1 MGLILVFTLFLTIYI
16 VILTLLVNPLWV
28 LIFATIGLIYGSLS
42 SIVAMRRLYYLA
54 GASPHIALL
63 AVTLAIPTYYSL
75 GGSINLYSIIYSL
88 ATIYIVGFLIHKGLD
103 PDLSVSLMIG
113 ASTSLNIIAIY
124 ILLTRYSLQ
133 YSLTSLIIG
142 DPLLTDWSDAL
153 LLIVLAVIILAETI
167 LTYNEQLSIGID
179 NVSTLLTGVN
189 VKIYDLLAYTLLG
202 LGVVGLLRITGY
214 ILEHVLLLIP
224 PVIVV
229 KASRSAREAFI
240 NSIIVS
246 LTASLTGL
254 HLSTLFN
261 LPPSSMI
268 GIILLLIYVLVIMVK
283 RG

>member
-1 MGLILVFTLFLTIYI
+1 MGLIIVFTLFLIMYI
-16 VILTLLVNPLWV
+16 IVLTHLINPLWV
-28 LIFATIGLIYGSLS
+28 VVFTTTGLIYGSLGC
-42 SIVAMRRLYYLA
+42 IVAMRRLYYLA
-54 GASPHIALL
+54 GASPHVALL
-63 AVTLAIPTYYSL
+63 AVTLAIPTYYAL
-75 GGSINLYSIIYSL
+75 GGSINLYSIIYGL
-88 ATIYIVGFLIHKGLD
+88 ITIYIVGFLIYKGLD

-113 ASTSLNIIAIY
+113 ASTSLNIIALY
-124 ILLTRYSLQ
+124 MVLTRYSLQ

-142 DPLLTDWSDAL
+142 DPLLADWSDIL
-153 LLIVLAVIILAETI
+153 LLVVIAIITMTGTI

-179 NVSTLLTGVN
+179 HVSTLLTGVN

-240 NSIIVS
+240 NSVILS

-254 HLSTLFN
+254 HLSLLFN

-268 GIILLLIYVLVIMVK
+268 GIILLAIYVLVIVVK
-283 RG
+283 HS